1 MIPIAKKNDGGDVLK
16 AYAIFSQ
23 GIATMIILGGL
34 GFFIGWKVNKHS
46 ALCGILAVVGA
57 MLGLAYFILLVYKN
71 HYFDSTPKADTK
83 EENHEE

>member
-1 MIPIAKKNDGGDVLK
+1 MSEKNNSSDAIK

-23 GIATMIILGGL
+23 GIASMIILGAI

-57 MLGLAYFILLVYKN
+57 IMGLVYFIFLVYKN
-71 HYFDSTPKADTK
+71 HYFDSPTK
-83 EENHEE
+83 KTSEEDKHEG